1 MLDQIKGDTE
11 ELLKLAFEN
20 YYLLSSNA
28 RKGIL
33 DGSCSPPPGPNE
45 FPPTA
50 LVAGVHLFEAMRDV
64 FHPRDVEWLTDRF
77 KLAAKGRWQ
86 RLAMLCDEEGLQVG
100 GGPLGCG
107 QQQRDTW
114 MGLRMH
120 FTFFR
125 KLPPALLTLLLTL
138 HSASKACGLILFTH
152 CPCTCLRMQ

>member
-20 YYLLSSNA
+20 YYLLSSSA

-50 LVAGVHLFEAMRDV
+50 LVAGVHLFEAMCDV

-86 RLAMLCDEEGLQVG
+86 RLAMLCDEGNQQVRRCWRFFEGAG
-100 GGPLGCG
+100 G
-107 QQQRDTW
+107 RW
-114 MGLRMH
+114 SA
-120 FTFFR
+120 
-125 KLPPALLTLLLTL
+125 ALLQNGAGT
-138 HSASKACGLILFTH
+138 AACG
-152 CPCTCLRMQ
+152 CWWQQ

>member
-77 KLAAKGRWQ
+77 RLAAKGRWQ
-86 RLAMLCDEEGLQVG
+86 RLAMLCDEGNQQVG
-100 GGPLGCG
+100 AKNKQDTSTMFLLVLDHPPCLSLGLCCRSVDG
-107 QQQRDTW
+107 
-114 MGLRMH
+114 
-120 FTFFR
+120 
-125 KLPPALLTLLLTL
+125 
-138 HSASKACGLILFTH
+138 
-152 CPCTCLRMQ
+152 

>member
-33 DGSCSPPPGPNE
+33 DGSCSPQPGQGPNE

-86 RLAMLCDEEGLQVG
+86 RLAMLCEEAAG
-100 GGPLGCG
+100 GGAGS
-107 QQQRDTW
+107 QQV
-114 MGLRMH
+114 
-120 FTFFR
+120 
-125 KLPPALLTLLLTL
+125 
-138 HSASKACGLILFTH
+138 SE
-152 CPCTCLRMQ
+152 

>member
-1 MLDQIKGDTE
+1 MLDQIKGDAE

-33 DGSCSPPPGPNE
+33 DGSCSPSHGPNE

-50 LVAGVHLFEAMRDV
+50 LVAGVHLFEGMRDV

-86 RLAMLCDEEGLQVG
+86 RLAMLCDDGNQQVG
-100 GGPLGCG
+100 EQHTVSCVCMCWISSL
-107 QQQRDTW
+107 
-114 MGLRMH
+114 
-120 FTFFR
+120 
-125 KLPPALLTLLLTL
+125 
-138 HSASKACGLILFTH
+138 ACL
-152 CPCTCLRMQ
+152 CACC

>member
-1 MLDQIKGDTE
+1 MLYAFFTPMHVLSGATCWKAPGFLVQAVPTLRLCVALLIMQATMLDQIKGDTE

-50 LVAGVHLFEAMRDV
+50 LVAGVHLFEAMCDV

-86 RLAMLCDEEGLQVG
+86 RLAMLCDEGSQQV
-100 GGPLGCG
+100 
-107 QQQRDTW
+107 R
-114 MGLRMH
+114 
-120 FTFFR
+120 
-125 KLPPALLTLLLTL
+125 
-138 HSASKACGLILFTH
+138 
-152 CPCTCLRMQ
+152 

>member
-1 MLDQIKGDTE
+1 MHFVCALMPPLLLLLLLQATMLEQIKCDTE

-28 RKGIL
+28 RKGIV
-33 DGSCSPPPGPNE
+33 DGSCSPPPGPSE

-86 RLAMLCDEEGLQVG
+86 RLAMLCDEGSQQVCVCSGVICLLVGLC
-100 GGPLGCG
+100 LYHLLRWCCDTGCC
-107 QQQRDTW
+107 
-114 MGLRMH
+114 
-120 FTFFR
+120 
-125 KLPPALLTLLLTL
+125 LL
-138 HSASKACGLILFTH
+138 A
-152 CPCTCLRMQ
+152 